1 MIRLQEYF
9 FFCSRLIR
17 SIYNGEVYPQVLF
30 LSDEAWLSL
39 CGEVKSQSS
48 GCWSTE
54 NPGIVH
60 ELPSSLRKIL
70 CLVSGQELRR
80 VNNVLRRYS
89 DFIRSGGQHFQHLL

>member
-9 FFCSRLIR
+9 FFGSRLIR

-39 CGEVKSQSS
+39 CGEVKSQSC

-54 NPGIVH
+54 N
-60 ELPSSLRKIL
+60 
-70 CLVSGQELRR
+70 QELFTNPLFMTKKLVVGVR
-80 VNNVLRRYS
+80 
-89 DFIRSGGQHFQHLL
+89 